1 MNAMTYGLDIAKTV
15 FQMYWIDPITGK
27 AQNRRFSRAALIEF
41 LSDCQ
46 HGQIALEACGGA
58 HWWARKIQSLGHE
71 VVLLNPG
78 YVRAF
83 VRTNKNDAA
92 DARAI
97 WTAARQ
103 PDMPVVSVKTEAQ
116 QAVLSLHR
124 IRDGL
129 VNTRTRQSNQMRGLL
144 GEYGLH
150 FRKGRLAFRAELR
163 ERWAEVAR
171 VVPPLLM
178 RALERQVCALRE
190 LDEQIQ
196 LVERDLQEWLRSDPA
211 AQIVDKIPGVG
222 PITATALVA
231 TMGSAQAFRSGRAF
245 AASLGLVPAQTGTGG
260 NVRLGHISKRGDAY
274 VRRQLV
280 NAGRTMLTRTKHPPA
295 WALSMLQRR
304 PKNVVVVALANK
316 IARTAWAL
324 MAYGRQYDPGHVSL
338 RPA

>member
-27 AQNRRFSRAALIEF
+27 PQNRRFSRTALIEF
-41 LSDCQ
+41 LSNCQ
-46 HGQIALEACGGA
+46 PGQIALEACGGA

-129 VNTRTRQSNQMRGLL
+129 VKTRTRQSNQMRGLL

-150 FRKGRLAFRAELR
+150 FRTGRLAFRAELR
-163 ERWAEVAR
+163 QRWAEVAQ

-211 AQIVDKIPGVG
+211 AQIVEKIPGVG

-231 TMGSAQAFRSGRAF
+231 TMGCAQAFRSGRAF

-324 MAYGRQYDPGHVSL
+324 MAHGRQYHPGHVSL